1 MNRSAGTNDIK
12 KTMMINLTDVY
23 KIDLYRSKV
32 QIAVHSSPI
41 DLYLIAHQSVLP
53 KVSSVP
59 WNSFYVKI

>member
-1 MNRSAGTNDIK
+1 
-12 KTMMINLTDVY
+12 MITLTDVY
-23 KIDLYRSKV
+23 KIDLDIFQKF
-32 QIAVHSSPI
+32 QIAVHSSDF